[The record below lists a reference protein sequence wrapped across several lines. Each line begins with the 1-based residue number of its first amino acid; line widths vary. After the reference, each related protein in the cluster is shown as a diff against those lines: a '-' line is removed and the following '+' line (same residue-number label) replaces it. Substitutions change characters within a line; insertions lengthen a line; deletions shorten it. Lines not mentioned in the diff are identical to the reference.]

1 MRGRTRQHG
10 IRSMDGRDPRMRHKL
25 TIEYEVDILLGLGL
39 SPDQFSDEA
48 TFLLAAKLYELGR
61 LTSGQAAR
69 LCGKSRVA
77 FLLSLERAGMAMSNL
92 RPEDAEAEL
101 SFARDG

>member
-1 MRGRTRQHG
+1 VDAHGEIAYDQRDEETMARQ
-10 IRSMDGRDPRMRHKL
+10 L
-25 TIEYEVDILLGLGL
+25 TIKYEEDILLGLGL

-48 TFLLAAKLYELGR
+48 KLLLAAKLYELGR

-69 LCGKSRVA
+69 LCGKTRVE
-77 FLLSLERAGMAMSNL
+77 FLLSLAQYGIPMSNL
-92 RPEDAEAEL
+92 GPEDAEAEL